1 MNQPTRG
8 KRKVSS
14 RTATRK
20 PKVRRKHPEYGTSK
34 LEDRFAKEFLDKL
47 GVKYTRQY
55 KADDIGRY
63 YDFFIIIEGKSG
75 ILIEI
80 DGDYFH
86 SFGLVHEE
94 KNRMQKHN
102 EYVDKVKDEW
112 AIKHKIPLLR
122 IWEHDINDN
131 PGIVLKELKQIVQK
145 YQGKVDLEN
154 NKKKRH

>member
-8 KRKVSS
+8 KRKASS

-55 KADDIGRY
+55 KAEDIGRY